1 MPRFPDKKTAHKRQ
15 TLQHQLS
22 ALALCLSLS
31 LSLSLSLACANAQ
44 AEQMQE
50 FGVWQV
56 HYVVIPTTFLL
67 PEIAQQY
74 NITRGKDRALIN
86 VSLIHNDNG
95 PSTAT
100 ATGEVVNLLS
110 QSQALEFREV
120 REGDAIYYLADLK
133 HTDRDILRFE
143 LQVKPP
149 QGRLLKLK
157 FQQKMYADR

>member
-1 MPRFPDKKTAHKRQ
+1 MSRTAHKSQ
-15 TLQHQLS
+15 TLRRQLS
-22 ALALCLSLS
+22 ALTLCFSLTLSLS
-31 LSLSLSLACANAQ
+31 LVSTSAR

-50 FGVWQV
+50 FGAWQV

-67 PEIAQQY
+67 PEIAEQY
-74 NITRGKDRALIN
+74 NITRGKNRTLIN
-86 VSLIHNDNG
+86 VSLIHKDNG

-110 QSQALEFREV
+110 QSQTLEFREV

-149 QGRLLKLK
+149 QGRPLRVK

>member
-1 MPRFPDKKTAHKRQ
+1 MRIPYWLLLT
-15 TLQHQLS
+15 
-22 ALALCLSLS
+22 
-31 LSLSLSLACANAQ
+31 LSLACIPAQ

-50 FGVWQV
+50 FGAWQV

-74 NITRGKDRALIN
+74 KITRGKDRALIN
-86 VSLIHNDNG
+86 VSLIHNSNG

-110 QSQALEFREV
+110 QTQQLEFREV
-120 REGDAIYYLADLK
+120 REGEAVYYLADLK
-133 HTDRDILRFE
+133 HTDRDLLRFQ
-143 LQVKPP
+143 LQVQTP
-149 QGRLLKLK
+149 QGRTLQVK

>member
-1 MPRFPDKKTAHKRQ
+1 MHLFTWSKVRSTVQVAAG
-15 TLQHQLS
+15 LL
-22 ALALCLSLS
+22 LSLS
-31 LSLSLSLACANAQ
+31 IAGTNLAQ

-67 PEIAQQY
+67 PEVAEQY

-86 VSLIHNDNG
+86 VSLIHNTDG

-100 ATGEVVNLLS
+100 ASGEVINLLS
-110 QSQALEFREV
+110 QRQQLEFREV

-133 HTDRDILRFE
+133 HTDRDLLRFQ
-143 LQVKPP
+143 LQVKTP
-149 QGRLLKLK
+149 QGRTLQVKL
-157 FQQKMYADR
+157 QQKMYADL

>member
-1 MPRFPDKKTAHKRQ
+1 MPLTTRLGAW
-15 TLQHQLS
+15 LLLGLS
-22 ALALCLSLS
+22 F
-31 LSLSLSLACANAQ
+31 ACGNAQ

-50 FGVWQV
+50 FGAWQV
-56 HYVVIPTTFLL
+56 HYVVIPTTFLQ

-74 NITRGKDRALIN
+74 NIIRGKDRALIN
-86 VSLIHNDNG
+86 VSLIHNTDG

-110 QSQALEFREV
+110 QRQTLQFREV

-133 HTDRDILRFE
+133 HTDRDLLKFE
-143 LQVKPP
+143 LQVTTP
-149 QGRLLKLK
+149 QERMLQVK

>member
-1 MPRFPDKKTAHKRQ
+1 MHLSTWSTVRSTVRFAAG
-15 TLQHQLS
+15 LLF
-22 ALALCLSLS
+22 SLS
-31 LSLSLSLACANAQ
+31 IAGTNLAQ

-67 PEIAQQY
+67 PEVAEQY

-86 VSLIHNDNG
+86 VSLIHDTDG

-100 ATGEVVNLLS
+100 ASGEVINLLS
-110 QSQALEFREV
+110 QRQELEFREV

-133 HTDRDILRFE
+133 HTDRDLLRFQ
-143 LQVKPP
+143 LQVKTP
-149 QGRLLKLK
+149 QGRTLQVKL
-157 FQQKMYADR
+157 QQKMYADL

>member
-1 MPRFPDKKTAHKRQ
+1 MWFYSLTRPLTA
-15 TLQHQLS
+15 LILS
-22 ALALCLSLS
+22 LCLLGT
-31 LSLSLSLACANAQ
+31 AAH

-50 FGVWQV
+50 FGEWQV

-67 PEIAQQY
+67 PEVAQQY

-86 VSLIHNDNG
+86 VSLIHASDG

-100 ATGEVVNLLS
+100 AAGEVINLLS
-110 QSQALEFREV
+110 QRQRLEFREV

-133 HTDRDILRFE
+133 HTDRDLLKFE
-143 LQVKPP
+143 LAVDTP
-149 QGRLLKLK
+149 QGQNLQVK